1 TGHLP
6 FEASDALGW
15 VHAHLAAKPTPIRE
29 HNADI
34 PLVLGAIVD
43 KLMAKNP
50 EDRYQS
56 AHGLHHDLQACESQ
70 WQASGGIVPFELGQ
84 QDESAQFKVPEK
96 LYGREREIECL
107 MAGLDR
113 VCQGST
119 ELALISGFSGIGKSS
134 IIDELIEPVTRR
146 RAFFVSG
153 KFDQFHRDIPYA
165 PLLEAFRGLLRQVLA
180 GSDEQIHAWRQRLME
195 AVGSNGQVLID
206 LLPEAELILG
216 AQPSVPDLDA
226 EQNRNRFQWVLENV
240 VRAMAQPEH
249 PLVIFLDDLQW
260 ADSATLSLL
269 KSWLATGGIGFLYL
283 LGAYRDNEVGDGHPL
298 QRMLDEIE
306 QADVAPIGLQIEPL
320 AVDDVAHLLADMFK
334 RTPDKVRPLAG
345 LLRQRTSGNPFFLK
359 AFLTHLHTDGTI
371 VFNHRERGWTWDAAR
386 IQQHEM
392 AENIVDFMVDKIQ
405 RLSQAAQQTLEI
417 AACMGDRFTLP
428 VLAGLSPCSAR
439 TIYDHLYDS
448 IAQGLI
454 VPLSALIRPEGDEI
468 PELDY
473 AFAHD
478 RIRQAAYALVPE
490 TEKPVI
496 HRQIGD
502 ILTRQLSEA
511 QQEERLFDIVNHLNL
526 GFADSAPNDAGE
538 ATALASQ
545 LSHWNLRAGQK
556 ALASV
561 AYGPAMTYF
570 RLGLNR
576 LPHVAW
582 QSDYD
587 LTLALHTCMVESA
600 YLYGDVDVMHHYANL
615 TLQKAE
621 THLDRVS
628 TYMTLMQAYKAQT
641 KNQEAVSVGLDALSH
656 FGITF
661 PKPVTQADE
670 ANAWEE
676 VHAVLTDRPLADLAA
691 LPTVT
696 EPEIVA
702 SIDLLSRLVT
712 AAWSCDHSLYVLI
725 AMKRLLLLLE
735 HGNMDASSAVYSA
748 YGLNLCSKGEIDRGY
763 QFGMLAI
770 AMQEK
775 YHAAI
780 FEARTQTMVNIFI
793 RHWKEHLAQTLPGL
807 KKGYE
812 SGLEAGDIEFAA
824 ACLQGVCIH
833 AFFAG
838 QSLTTLKSE
847 MIHHLNSIERTRQKK
862 HHDRVTIC
870 CQVIN
875 NLQDDYQNP
884 TLLAGS
890 FFNETTHIHIREKSN
905 DLDTLKLYYV

>member
-1 TGHLP
+1 MKAENPSLDRIHQLHNELELTQSVHVPGIRKALDYIKIGTQHALILEFVDGQTLKEAFVNQRRSLQDILKLAIALARRLDALHQRHIIHKDINPHNILVDPGSLSPTLIDFGIATQLDLKTSHLSSPEHLEGTLPYMSPEQTGRINRHIDYRTDFYALGITLYEMLTGHLP

-226 EQNRNRFQWVLENV
+226 EQNRDRFQWVLENV

-454 VPLSALIRPEGDEI
+454 VPLSALIRTEGDEI

-600 YLYGDVDVMHHYANL
+600 YLERFA
-615 TLQKAE
+615 K
-621 THLDRVS
+621 
-628 TYMTLMQAYKAQT
+628 
-641 KNQEAVSVGLDALSH
+641 
-656 FGITF
+656 
-661 PKPVTQADE
+661 
-670 ANAWEE
+670 
-676 VHAVLTDRPLADLAA
+676 
-691 LPTVT
+691 
-696 EPEIVA
+696 
-702 SIDLLSRLVT
+702 
-712 AAWSCDHSLYVLI
+712 LI
-725 AMKRLLLLLE
+725 M
-735 HGNMDASSAVYSA
+735 
-748 YGLNLCSKGEIDRGY
+748 
-763 QFGMLAI
+763 
-770 AMQEK
+770 
-775 YHAAI
+775 
-780 FEARTQTMVNIFI
+780 
-793 RHWKEHLAQTLPGL
+793 
-807 KKGYE
+807 
-812 SGLEAGDIEFAA
+812 
-824 ACLQGVCIH
+824 
-833 AFFAG
+833 
-838 QSLTTLKSE
+838 
-847 MIHHLNSIERTRQKK
+847 
-862 HHDRVTIC
+862 
-870 CQVIN
+870 
-875 NLQDDYQNP
+875 
-884 TLLAGS
+884 
-890 FFNETTHIHIREKSN
+890 
-905 DLDTLKLYYV
+905 

>member
-1 TGHLP
+1 MDRIHQLHNELELTQSVHVPGIRKALDYIKIGTQHALILEFVDGQTLKEAFVNQRRSLQDILKLAIALARRLDALHQRHIIHKDINPHNILVDPGSLSPTLIDFGIATQLDLKTSHLSSPEHLEGTLPYMSPEQTGRINRHIDYRTDFYALGITLYEMLTGHLP

-226 EQNRNRFQWVLENV
+226 EQNRDRFQWVLENV

-454 VPLSALIRPEGDEI
+454 VPLSALIRTEGDEI

-600 YLYGDVDVMHHYANL
+600 YLERFA
-615 TLQKAE
+615 K
-621 THLDRVS
+621 
-628 TYMTLMQAYKAQT
+628 
-641 KNQEAVSVGLDALSH
+641 
-656 FGITF
+656 
-661 PKPVTQADE
+661 
-670 ANAWEE
+670 
-676 VHAVLTDRPLADLAA
+676 
-691 LPTVT
+691 
-696 EPEIVA
+696 
-702 SIDLLSRLVT
+702 
-712 AAWSCDHSLYVLI
+712 LI
-725 AMKRLLLLLE
+725 M
-735 HGNMDASSAVYSA
+735 
-748 YGLNLCSKGEIDRGY
+748 
-763 QFGMLAI
+763 
-770 AMQEK
+770 
-775 YHAAI
+775 
-780 FEARTQTMVNIFI
+780 
-793 RHWKEHLAQTLPGL
+793 
-807 KKGYE
+807 
-812 SGLEAGDIEFAA
+812 
-824 ACLQGVCIH
+824 
-833 AFFAG
+833 
-838 QSLTTLKSE
+838 
-847 MIHHLNSIERTRQKK
+847 
-862 HHDRVTIC
+862 
-870 CQVIN
+870 
-875 NLQDDYQNP
+875 
-884 TLLAGS
+884 
-890 FFNETTHIHIREKSN
+890 
-905 DLDTLKLYYV
+905 